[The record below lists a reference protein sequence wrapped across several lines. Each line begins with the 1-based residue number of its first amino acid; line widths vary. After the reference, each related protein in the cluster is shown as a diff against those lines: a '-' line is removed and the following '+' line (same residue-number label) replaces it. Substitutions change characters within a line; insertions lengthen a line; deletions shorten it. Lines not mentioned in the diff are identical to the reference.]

1 MTELWRCLQAEH
13 DRIWDLLD
21 RITGGSGRPTLPTRA
36 QRRTARLLVALQSG
50 HELTE
55 ESVLWPV
62 VRRACSDGADLVA
75 EALQQERQL
84 KLALHDLAHLSAG
97 TDEFTQ
103 CVNTVASH
111 ERTHLTYEQNQIWPR
126 LADALDERQ
135 TAELLRAW
143 TAARDLAPTR
153 PHPHLPARAV
163 LLRTVGPV
171 LAVLDRTRDLAG
183 GLRAAEH
190 RLSSTG

>member
-1 MTELWRCLQAEH
+1 VTELWRCLQAEH

-21 RITGGSGRPTLPTRA
+21 RITGGSGDPQISTRQ
-36 QRRTARLLVALQSG
+36 QRRTAKLLVALQSG

-55 ESVLWPV
+55 ERIIWPV
-62 VRRACSDGADLVA
+62 VRRACRDGADLVA
-75 EALQQERQL
+75 ELLQQEHQL

-126 LADALDERQ
+126 LADELNELQAS
-135 TAELLRAW
+135 ELLRAW
-143 TAARDLAPTR
+143 TAARGRAPTR
-153 PHPHLPARAV
+153 PHPHLPARPG
-163 LLRTVGPV
+163 LLRTAGPV
-171 LAVLDRTRDLAG
+171 LALLDRTRDLAS
-183 GLRAAEH
+183 GLRAEEH
-190 RLSSTG
+190 RLSSAG